1 MQESVRRIIEAEE
14 ARMGKISNI
23 WRKQYPENNVIF
35 SRLLRKNIIILD
47 SELFFTFW
55 AKSIDV
61 GLSFAQYK
69 V

>member
-23 WRKQYPENNVIF
+23 WRKRYPENNVIF

-47 SELFFTFW
+47 SELFFKFW